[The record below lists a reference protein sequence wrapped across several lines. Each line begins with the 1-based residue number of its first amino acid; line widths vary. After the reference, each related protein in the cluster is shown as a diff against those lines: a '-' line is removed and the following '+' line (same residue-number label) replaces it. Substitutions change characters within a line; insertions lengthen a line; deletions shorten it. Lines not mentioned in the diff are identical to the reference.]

1 MCSIVGLAPQR
12 LCKRGINRFMS
23 QPNHESTE
31 SWVANLA
38 NSGLRSGQDHTE
50 HFQPHAKLIQVP
62 SVDNHLHEMKLPS
75 TTEYGLVL
83 YPWRKLDVYV
93 DARIWLQRKTSWL
106 QEILPAKRW
115 IHRLA
120 SAMMRLWFPISSYTI
135 ATIIVAAKMPT
146 QARRRWWYCPSDST
160 AIRQTCSIW

>member
-1 MCSIVGLAPQR
+1 VYKYIYVHDAVVILMCSIVGLAPQR

-62 SVDNHLHEMKLPS
+62 SVDIPLAWNEA
-75 TTEYGLVL
+75 TEYYRVRASSVPLTQAWCL
-83 YPWRKLDVYV
+83 
-93 DARIWLQRKTSWL
+93 
-106 QEILPAKRW
+106 RW
-115 IHRLA
+115 CTHL
-120 SAMMRLWFPISSYTI
+120 I
-135 ATIIVAAKMPT
+135 ATENLLTSRDPASKTLNPPPCFCNDALVVSYIFLH
-146 QARRRWWYCPSDST
+146 YCNYHS
-160 AIRQTCSIW
+160 CSQNAHTGS

>member
-1 MCSIVGLAPQR
+1 MGLAPPR
-12 LCKRGINRFMS
+12 LCKRGINRIMS
-23 QPNHESTE
+23 QPNHESQIWQTAGCGPAE
-31 SWVANLA
+31 IIQSTLGRMR
-38 NSGLRSGQDHTE
+38 NSYRFHQFTY
-50 HFQPHAKLIQVP
+50 
-62 SVDNHLHEMKLPS
+62 HLHETKLPS

-146 QARRRWWYCPSDST
+146 QARRRWWYCPFHST

>member
-1 MCSIVGLAPQR
+1 VYKYIYVHDAVVILMCSIVVLAPQR

-146 QARRRWWYCPSDST
+146 QARRRWW
-160 AIRQTCSIW
+160 